1 MAVTVQQ
8 IFDMAI
14 HAIDEQSESSG
25 ETITVDTTEY
35 KSRTISIL
43 NSVIPRLYPYS
54 GNYEPGEA
62 GRPTPKIL
70 TWGDYRNP
78 DFTQTID
85 LDDTLCLSVLPF
97 FLAAQLI
104 SAENAELAS
113 WFMNLYR
120 ENFNDLRNRIPAD
133 FEPIPT
139 PYGTF

>member
-1 MAVTVQQ
+1 MVTVQQ
-8 IFDMAI
+8 VFDMAI
-14 HAIDEQSESSG
+14 HAIDEQSESNG
-25 ETITVDTTEY
+25 ETSTVDTTEY

-54 GNYEPGEA
+54 GNYDPGTS
-62 GRPTPKIL
+62 GRPTPAIL
-70 TWGDYRNP
+70 AWGDYSEP
-78 DFTQTID
+78 AFDQEIG

-120 ENFNDLRNRIPAD
+120 ENLNDLRNRVPAE
-133 FEPIPT
+133 FERIST

>member
-8 IFDMAI
+8 VFDMAI
-14 HAIDEQSESSG
+14 HAIDEQNESSG
-25 ETITVDTTEY
+25 ETVTVDTTEH
-35 KSRTISIL
+35 KTRTISIL

-54 GNYEPGEA
+54 GNYDPGES

-70 TWGDYRNP
+70 TWGNYQNP
-78 DFTQTID
+78 DFTQEID

-120 ENFNDLRNRIPAD
+120 ETFNDIRNRIPAE
-133 FEPIPT
+133 FERISM
-139 PYGTF
+139 PYGAF

>member
-8 IFDMAI
+8 VFDMAI
-14 HAIDEQSESSG
+14 HAIDEQNESSG
-25 ETITVDTTEY
+25 ATDTVDTQEY
-35 KSRTISIL
+35 KYRTISIL

-54 GNYEPGEA
+54 GNYAPGES
-62 GRPTPKIL
+62 GRPTPNTL
-70 TWGDYRNP
+70 MWGEYKDP
-78 DFTQTID
+78 DFTQEID

-120 ENFNDLRNRIPAD
+120 ETFNDIRNRIPAE
-133 FEPIPT
+133 FERISM
-139 PYGTF
+139 PYGAF